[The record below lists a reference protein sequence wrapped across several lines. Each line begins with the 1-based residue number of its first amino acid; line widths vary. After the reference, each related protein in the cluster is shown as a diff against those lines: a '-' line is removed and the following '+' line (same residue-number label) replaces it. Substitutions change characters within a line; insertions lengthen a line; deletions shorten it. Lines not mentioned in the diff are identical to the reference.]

1 MKAIIITAPG
11 GPEVLQVKQ
20 MPVPSLQPNDV
31 LIHVM
36 AAGVNRP
43 DVFQR
48 QGNYPAPAGVSNDVP
63 GLEAAGVIEQ
73 VGAAVS
79 RWKKGDKVCALLAG
93 GGYAEYVAAPA
104 QQCLPVPSGF
114 SYEEAASL
122 PETFFTVWSNVFDR
136 CKFKAGETVLV
147 HGGTS
152 GIGVA
157 AIQMVTAMG
166 GRVYATAGSPDKCAA
181 AEKLGAVKCV
191 NYKTED
197 FEQVIKALEPTGI
210 DIVLDMVGGDY
221 TSKNVNLLKTEGR
234 LVIINS
240 MRGRTAEV
248 DLMKVMVKR
257 LIITGS
263 TLRARDSA
271 FKGEIAAQLEKFVWP
286 FLATGQIK
294 PVIYQTFS
302 LFHAGEAHKLMETS
316 EHVGKIVLVLEG

>member
-1 MKAIIITAPG
+1 M
-11 GPEVLQVKQ
+11 LQVKQ

-48 QGNYPAPAGVSNDVP
+48 QGNYPAPAGVSNDIP
-63 GLEAAGVIEQ
+63 GLEVAGVIEQ
-73 VGAAVS
+73 VGASVG

-104 QQCLPVPSGF
+104 EQCLPVPNGF

-181 AEKLGAVKCV
+181 AEKLGAIKCI

-197 FEQVIKALEPTGI
+197 FEQVIKSLESNGV
-210 DIVLDMVGGDY
+210 DIILDMVGGDY
-221 TSKNVNLLKTEGR
+221 TPKNINLLKAEGR

-240 MRGRTAEV
+240 MRGRTSEV

-257 LIITGS
+257 LTITGS
-263 TLRARDSA
+263 TLRARDSS
-271 FKGEIAAQLEKFVWP
+271 FKGEIAAQLEKFIWP
-286 FLATGQIK
+286 LLATGQIK
-294 PVIYQTFS
+294 PIVHQTFS
-302 LFHAGEAHKLMETS
+302 LFHAPEAHKLMETS
-316 EHVGKIVLVLEG
+316 EHVGKLVLVLEG